1 MSIQSVLIIA
11 DTLFG
16 REDFF
21 ARLHFFIQETGRN
34 SLLLDSRLATFGTA
48 QDAQP
53 LTSLIGNYDIDF
65 IICDQASRLAS
76 LRDAGSRLS
85 ESERMRLQGVSG
97 AVIESDQVSLFG
109 SIIDPQ
115 ASKTFEVPFLSDDSF
130 PSIKFSEPPVEQRY
144 LCLCVQDATP
154 SRITLLSHLQQ
165 EGYFVRAFGSGWPA
179 SLTASEATPSD
190 LDTVFSFNLN
200 SAYVVLVFDEDATG
214 DIPCENLRSRLVG
227 PLAAGVPLVAHPGK
241 SVSPGFPATACKD
254 VEEIKAALERIRATG
269 ARVETSA
276 PELSTWTS
284 RLLQEAERVPAP
296 SLPPTPANA
305 PLTIAGLSGSC
316 AKPAMKL
323 IVAGYFGMDNFGDE
337 LILDIMHERL
347 RRLCPKAHIV
357 VLSEKPQAVFMRHG
371 LYAIS
376 WSDKLRI
383 QKELEQSLGVIV
395 CAGLLFDTGIYGT
408 MGIPSLTCDSDAP
421 HLPGLASLCLQA
433 NLSNTPVVF
442 FGAGAGPL
450 ANPDSKKLVNL
461 MGTLGA
467 RFICRDEDSER
478 LVLAAGVSPEQASTS
493 VDVAFSLKQPDL
505 AMAEAWRR
513 KQGLAPEADVVCVAL
528 REWQGMSA
536 DFDKSVARALDAP
549 AAHYPRLCFV
559 FVSFD
564 PQDEL
569 LHSRIRG
576 ALHQETVARS
586 YGVVHDTSE
595 TLSLISSAYCVFAS
609 RLHCSII
616 ANVFG
621 VPSIGIDYLP
631 KVGSFY
637 QLTRQSDLVLNIDVN
652 EENILNAF
660 ELLFSSYDERKYAIG
675 ELVAEARKRYLEAE
689 ATLASILDHTVVT
702 PHEGTALFYRTRSE
716 KEDIRQTKNA
726 LHAALSEAE
735 SLLAQKQ
742 HELESIQNLR
752 CFKLAQALSRLRR
765 PSAGKEGR

>member
-296 SLPPTPANA
+296 SPPPYPRKRA
-305 PLTIAGLSGSC
+305 PHHC
-316 AKPAMKL
+316 RP
-323 IVAGYFGMDNFGDE
+323 FR
-337 LILDIMHERL
+337 IMREACNEAHRCRL
-347 RRLCPKAHIV
+347 
-357 VLSEKPQAVFMRHG
+357 FRHG
-371 LYAIS
+371 Q
-376 WSDKLRI
+376 LRGRAH
-383 QKELEQSLGVIV
+383 SR
-395 CAGLLFDTGIYGT
+395 Y
-408 MGIPSLTCDSDAP
+408 
-421 HLPGLASLCLQA
+421 H
-433 NLSNTPVVF
+433 
-442 FGAGAGPL
+442 
-450 ANPDSKKLVNL
+450 
-461 MGTLGA
+461 
-467 RFICRDEDSER
+467 
-478 LVLAAGVSPEQASTS
+478 
-493 VDVAFSLKQPDL
+493 
-505 AMAEAWRR
+505 
-513 KQGLAPEADVVCVAL
+513 
-528 REWQGMSA
+528 
-536 DFDKSVARALDAP
+536 ARALAKALP
-549 AAHYPRLCFV
+549 ESAH
-559 FVSFD
+559 
-564 PQDEL
+564 
-569 LHSRIRG
+569 RG
-576 ALHQETVARS
+576 A
-586 YGVVHDTSE
+586 
-595 TLSLISSAYCVFAS
+595 
-609 RLHCSII
+609 
-616 ANVFG
+616 
-621 VPSIGIDYLP
+621 
-631 KVGSFY
+631 
-637 QLTRQSDLVLNIDVN
+637 
-652 EENILNAF
+652 
-660 ELLFSSYDERKYAIG
+660 
-675 ELVAEARKRYLEAE
+675 
-689 ATLASILDHTVVT
+689 
-702 PHEGTALFYRTRSE
+702 
-716 KEDIRQTKNA
+716 
-726 LHAALSEAE
+726 
-735 SLLAQKQ
+735 
-742 HELESIQNLR
+742 
-752 CFKLAQALSRLRR
+752 
-765 PSAGKEGR
+765 